1 MTKNNLHLFT
11 GKGGVGKTTL
21 AMAYAYYLKQKG
33 EDVLYATIT
42 SSNIKDRTHHE
53 THHYL
58 LSSLSIPYL
67 DLALSECAEAYISK
81 KMNSKI
87 IGAAVVKTPFFK
99 SLINM
104 IPGFSYLI
112 FMGRLLEEI
121 HYSGNKK
128 IIIFDSPAS
137 GHTLTLL
144 ESTQNFH
151 DIFQSGLLFEDTNKM
166 LSLIHSQ
173 DFMCIHIITNL
184 TEMSLTEGLELKQ
197 AVSALKF
204 KNINTIANNAMALI
218 SNIDQEK
225 NLPDFLKGKI
235 KLEKELLIEYK
246 NQIQN
251 FIPHIPETDAVS
263 LIKSLAPHM
272 ENLVKSSPI

>member
-1 MTKNNLHLFT
+1 MTKTNLHLFT

-21 AMAYAYYLKQKG
+21 AMAYANYLKEKG

-53 THHYL
+53 SHHHVL
-58 LSSLSIPYL
+58 GALSIPYL
-67 DLALSECAEAYISK
+67 DLVLADCAEAYISK
-81 KMNSKI
+81 KMNSKM

-144 ESTQNFH
+144 ESTQNFN
-151 DIFQSGLLFEDTNKM
+151 DIFQSGLLFEDTKKM
-166 LSLIHSQ
+166 LSLIHSPE
-173 DFMCIHIITNL
+173 FMGIHIITNL
-184 TEMSLTEGLELKQ
+184 TEMSLIEGLELKQ
-197 AVSALKF
+197 TIQGLGF
-204 KNINTIANNAMALI
+204 KNISTIANNAMTLI
-218 SNIDQEK
+218 PNIDDEK
-225 NLPDFLKGKI
+225 NLPEFLKGKI
-235 KLEKELLIEYK
+235 KLENELLLQFK

-263 LIKSLAPHM
+263 LIKALAPHI
-272 ENLVKSSPI
+272 ESLVKSTPI